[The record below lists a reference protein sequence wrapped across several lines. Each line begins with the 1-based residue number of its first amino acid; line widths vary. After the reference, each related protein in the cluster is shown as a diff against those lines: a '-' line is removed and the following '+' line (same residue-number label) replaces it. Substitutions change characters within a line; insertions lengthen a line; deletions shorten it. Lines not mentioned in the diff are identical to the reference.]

1 MKMYQKFMAAAAMA
15 LLIGVGSCTSDVSAK
30 DADGNIVIVIDPGHG
45 GTDPGKQGI
54 NGVLE
59 SDANYAIAEAMMDE
73 LKNYSG
79 VKVYFTRPE
88 DSLVTLTGRAMAAA
102 ELDADFLAGH
112 FISSLFVLKYDL
124 LGFCPA

>member
-1 MKMYQKFMAAAAMA
+1 MIRQIGKIFSYAAAAAMA
-15 LLIGVGSCTSDVSAK
+15 LLIGVGSYTSDVSAK

-79 VKVYFTRPE
+79 VK
-88 DSLVTLTGRAMAAA
+88 G
-102 ELDADFLAGH
+102 
-112 FISSLFVLKYDL
+112 
-124 LGFCPA
+124 